1 MNRAPL
7 LFLGFFFTVAF
18 SWTGI
23 ILSNQIS
30 YGKLQP
36 IVDETENKSYP
47 QQLPGLAAQGKLVY
61 QDLGCIYC
69 HTQQVRRPGY
79 GSDDK
84 RGWGDRQSVARDYI
98 REGRVLLG
106 TMRTGPDLRNI
117 GARQASRDWQLL
129 HLYDPQITS
138 KGSNMPRFDFLFE
151 TRKIIGEP
159 SPRALKLPA
168 PYTPAAGYEVVPTQ
182 RAEALLAY
190 LLSLKDTY
198 EYPETRNVFVEP
210 AAPKKPVEGAHPPEA
225 PAADPEAKPE
235 EKK

>member
-7 LFLGFFFTVAF
+7 IFLGVFFTMAF

-36 IVDETENKSYP
+36 IFDETENKSYP
-47 QQLPGLAAQGKLVY
+47 LQLPGLAAQGKLVY

-69 HTQQVRRPGY
+69 HTQQVRRPGF
-79 GSDDK
+79 GADDK

-117 GARQASRDWQLL
+117 GARQASRDWHLL

-138 KGSNMPRFDFLFE
+138 KGSIMPRFAFLFE
-151 TRKIIGEP
+151 ERQIIGEP
-159 SPRALKLPA
+159 SPHALKLPA
-168 PYTPAAGYEVVPTQ
+168 PHTAKPGYEVLPTH
-182 RAEALLAY
+182 RAESLLAY

-198 EYPETRNVFVEP
+198 DYPETKNVYVEP
-210 AAPKKPVEGAHPPEA
+210 AKEQPQSAERSKAPVPSEKTEK
-225 PAADPEAKPE
+225 KPE